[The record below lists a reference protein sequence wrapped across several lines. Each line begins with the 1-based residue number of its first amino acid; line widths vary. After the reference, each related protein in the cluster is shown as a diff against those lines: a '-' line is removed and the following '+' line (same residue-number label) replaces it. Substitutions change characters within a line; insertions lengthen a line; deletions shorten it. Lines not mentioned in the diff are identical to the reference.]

1 MCQVIKKTWK
11 FTPFLRIRLLFDP
24 QQCMLSQYFRTM
36 FRHADLPS
44 SLVLVRCAENLFYF
58 GLIGQIVSS
67 LRMQQPIRIEQF
79 VLRSL
84 NVDESKFLGTFI
96 RSRMVNVVHNH
107 KWTHLYN
114 AFCDGIC
121 YRSTTFC
128 PIDDAV
134 DLHPSWMCWRN
145 LSDKKKLIE
154 LVIDG
159 VVIGD
164 LVNDSFLRFKPAP
177 TVNLKSIYLWA
188 LLWQAYR
195 DARRAQE
202 YFKNTKPAL
211 YLTYQTLY
219 SMWLSAL
226 DKAGRKEAGNGVG

>member
-1 MCQVIKKTWK
+1 
-11 FTPFLRIRLLFDP
+11 
-24 QQCMLSQYFRTM
+24 MLSQHFRTM
-36 FRHADLPS
+36 PRHADLPD

-84 NVDESKFLGTFI
+84 NLK
-96 RSRMVNVVHNH
+96 
-107 KWTHLYN
+107 
-114 AFCDGIC
+114 
-121 YRSTTFC
+121 
-128 PIDDAV
+128 
-134 DLHPSWMCWRN
+134 
-145 LSDKKKLIE
+145 
-154 LVIDG
+154 G
-159 VVIGD
+159 V
-164 LVNDSFLRFKPAP
+164 
-177 TVNLKSIYLWA
+177 YLWA

-195 DARRAQE
+195 DARRVQE